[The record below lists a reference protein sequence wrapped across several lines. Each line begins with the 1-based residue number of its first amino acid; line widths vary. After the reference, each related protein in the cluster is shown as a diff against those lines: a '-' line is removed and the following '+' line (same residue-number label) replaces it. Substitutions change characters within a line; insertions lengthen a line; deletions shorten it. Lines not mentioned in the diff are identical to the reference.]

1 MAKREI
7 LLLGNDNLYTVSET
21 ITKDNLMKAK
31 QVVDDLHDTID
42 AFKERYGY
50 GRAIAAPQIDEPYR
64 IIFFM
69 KYEDKI
75 VPFINPVMK
84 NIGEEMYSLW
94 DDCMSFP
101 GLEVYVKR
109 YKKVKVEYK
118 DLEWNDQV
126 MIFENDLSELFQHE
140 YDHLDG
146 VLSVQRAINERA
158 YRINQEKV
166 GKF

>member
-64 IIFFM
+64 IIFM

-75 VPFINPVMK
+75 VPFIN
-84 NIGEEMYSLW
+84 
-94 DDCMSFP
+94 C
-101 GLEVYVKR
+101 
-109 YKKVKVEYK
+109 
-118 DLEWNDQV
+118 
-126 MIFENDLSELFQHE
+126 HE
-140 YDHLDG
+140 K
-146 VLSVQRAINERA
+146 
-158 YRINQEKV
+158 YRGRNV
-166 GKF
+166 FTLG

>member
-64 IIFFM
+64 IIFM

>member
-1 MAKREI
+1 
-7 LLLGNDNLYTVSET
+7 
-21 ITKDNLMKAK
+21 
-31 QVVDDLHDTID
+31 
-42 AFKERYGY
+42 
-50 GRAIAAPQIDEPYR
+50 
-64 IIFFM
+64 
-69 KYEDKI
+69 
-75 VPFINPVMK
+75 MK